1 MVLDVHV
8 TLDYAGLDLMPLTLD
23 FHDLYDVVQGLV
35 ALALDFHVVLARVT
49 LVLDFH
55 VSLDLASLDL
65 DFQVG
70 LDLVP
75 LALDFHVVLDL
86 VELALD
92 FHVILVPAV
101 CGPDGALVLNVPG
114 FHEALMQF
122 PMGDFHGGH

>member
-49 LVLDFH
+49 LALDFH
-55 VSLDLASLDL
+55 VSLDLASLAL

-75 LALDFHVVLDL
+75 LVLDL

-92 FHVILVPAV
+92 FHVILVQAV